1 MDFSLQTDYVKM
13 SLPFTYLA
21 VEIESN
27 DNQAHDVQVY
37 FDMSGGKTSSAVQYF
52 S

>member
-1 MDFSLQTDYVKM
+1 M

-27 DNQAHDVQVY
+27 DGQAHDVQVY
-37 FDMSGGKTSSAVQYF
+37 FDMSGGKTPPATQYF
-52 S
+52 A